1 MMNYSD
7 LDVTTAGINFSIRPT
22 FRFGS
27 KRASS
32 AASCFISNQTLDEL
46 AAKRYCKSHLPEEIF
61 RQLENEITGVA
72 SRLELAGV
80 RELPLVVRYVNF
92 SIVDD

>member
-1 MMNYSD
+1 MMHYSD

-27 KRASS
+27 KRISS

-46 AAKRYCKSHLPEEIF
+46 AAARYCNSHLPEEIF
-61 RQLENEITGVA
+61 RQLEKEITVVA
-72 SRLELAGV
+72 SRLELDGV
-80 RELPLVVRYVNF
+80 REQPLIVRYVDFN
-92 SIVDD
+92 IVDD

>member
-27 KRASS
+27 KRNSS
-32 AASCFISNQTLDEL
+32 AASCFISNQTLDGL

-61 RQLENEITGVA
+61 RQLEKEIMGVA

-80 RELPLVVRYVNF
+80 REKPLVVRYVNF

>member
-7 LDVTTAGINFSIRPT
+7 LDVTTTGISFSIRPT

-27 KRASS
+27 KRTSLAST
-32 AASCFISNQTLDEL
+32 CFISNQTLDEL
-46 AAKRYCKSHLPEEIF
+46 AARRYCKSHLPEEIF
-61 RQLENEITGVA
+61 RQLEKEITGVA

-80 RELPLVVRYVNF
+80 RDQPLVVRYVNF